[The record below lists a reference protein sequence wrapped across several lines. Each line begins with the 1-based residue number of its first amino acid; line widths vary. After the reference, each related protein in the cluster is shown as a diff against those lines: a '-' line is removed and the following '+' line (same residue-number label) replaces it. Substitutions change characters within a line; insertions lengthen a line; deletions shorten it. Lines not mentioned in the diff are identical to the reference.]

1 MYIDVKPAAAG
12 APDLAAALSS
22 QEEYV
27 RSSLGVPIQPAS
39 QQPAEEAVL
48 GSEEHSLGGDDGK
61 AEFTLVLTRPG
72 SGSGASGSSS
82 GGAAAAAAALQQAQL

>member
-1 MYIDVKPAAAG
+1 MYIDIKPAAAG
-12 APDLAAALSS
+12 APDVAAALAS

-27 RSSLGVPIQPAS
+27 RSSLGAPIQPAS
-39 QQPAEEAVL
+39 QQPADEAVL
-48 GSEEHSLGGDDGK
+48 GSEEHSLGGEEGK

-72 SGSGASGSSS
+72 SSGGSGGG